1 MMGFMAER
9 PSYVDKSVRVRHAHR
24 HSPGHRSRSRMMNWE
39 GLGSRRWGSRSQAP
53 VWRLLRRVRR
63 RRANHWGIN
72 CGQGDDH
79 ADQFAAFDPAL
90 IRAFGHRVT
99 ARVLL
104 LGGLFAVAIL
114 HGRLG

>member
-1 MMGFMAER
+1 MSTGVCASGTR
-9 PSYVDKSVRVRHAHR
+9 IDT
-24 HSPGHRSRSRMMNWE
+24 SPATESRSRMMNWE

-53 VWRLLRRVRR
+53 VWRFLRNVHR

-79 ADQFAAFDPAL
+79 AHQFAAIDTAL
-90 IRAFGHRVT
+90 IRAFSHRVT

-104 LGGLFAVAIL
+104 GGLFAVAVL
-114 HGRLG
+114 HGSLG